1 MCSGWCFWT
10 YFTAFANLVVAI
22 IFIASAAI
30 TQGAMVE
37 SKIVGEEF
45 AAGFIITLLTSLS
58 VFIYSI
64 VHVCCCQTV
73 RGSKRHIFLSILSV
87 AWYVCAIGAMYGSE
101 DSWIEAQCSQKV
113 DCHHVDSFM
122 DDCNAGAKLCH
133 HPKVDRNSLPGEGQ
147 YYASWFLDDCWV
159 HGGDD
164 DICRVFETQEDCMKF
179 SNHATKTC
187 DGITHSNAWEFSM
200 LFTALPSIL
209 CTLFLLVGIFLSWKA
224 SMSPL
229 NMKDIEKYRTAAPSA
244 P

>member
-1 MCSGWCFWT
+1 
-10 YFTAFANLVVAI
+10 
-22 IFIASAAI
+22 
-30 TQGAMVE
+30 
-37 SKIVGEEF
+37 
-45 AAGFIITLLTSLS
+45 
-58 VFIYSI
+58 
-64 VHVCCCQTV
+64 
-73 RGSKRHIFLSILSV
+73 
-87 AWYVCAIGAMYGSE
+87 MYGSE
-101 DSWIEAQCSQKV
+101 DSYIEAQCSQKV

-133 HPKVDRNSLPGEGQ
+133 HPKVDRNSLSGEGQ

-164 DICRVFETQEDCMKF
+164 DICRVFETQEECMKF

-209 CTLFLLVGIFLSWKA
+209 CTLFLLVGIVLSWKA

-229 NMKDIEKYRTAAPSA
+229 NMKDIEYRTAAPSA

>member
-1 MCSGWCFWT
+1 MRVA
-10 YFTAFANLVVAI
+10 YAVAI
-22 IFIASAAI
+22 MFIASAAI

-101 DSWIEAQCSQKV
+101 DSYIEAQCSQKV

-133 HPKVDRNSLPGEGQ
+133 HPKVDRNSLSGEGQ
-147 YYASWFLDDCWV
+147 Y
-159 HGGDD
+159 
-164 DICRVFETQEDCMKF
+164 
-179 SNHATKTC
+179 
-187 DGITHSNAWEFSM
+187 
-200 LFTALPSIL
+200 
-209 CTLFLLVGIFLSWKA
+209 LS
-224 SMSPL
+224 L
-229 NMKDIEKYRTAAPSA
+229 IHI
-244 P
+244 